1 MSFYRCGGGSDLT
14 VLMGQ
19 FGRNMSEGYN
29 WSPLKDSSVVSPTA
43 IGAEWSDIL
52 VDLFAIPWANTG
64 DGFDIRIYRLAK
76 QYSKI
81 RVRMYYYS
89 RDNPMGTTTFTS
101 ANCDTTVVTDNT
113 SGRVYDVTY
122 DVTNM
127 SGDYAQLKLTGMG
140 SADWGGVAVIS
151 AS

>member
-1 MSFYRCGGGSDLT
+1 MAFYRCGGGSGLT

-19 FGRNMSEGYN
+19 FGRNMNKGYN
-29 WSPLKDSSVVSPTA
+29 WSPLDDSSVVSPST
-43 IGAEWSDIL
+43 IGAQWADIL
-52 VDLFAIPWANTG
+52 VDLYAIPWANTG
-64 DGFDIRIYRLAK
+64 DGFDIRIYRPSK
-76 QYSKI
+76 QYSSI

-101 ANCDTTVVTDNT
+101 TNCSTTVVADNT
-113 SGRVYDVTY
+113 SGRLYDVTY
-122 DVTNM
+122 DVTNIT
-127 SGDYAQLKLTGMG
+127 GDYVQLKLTGMG